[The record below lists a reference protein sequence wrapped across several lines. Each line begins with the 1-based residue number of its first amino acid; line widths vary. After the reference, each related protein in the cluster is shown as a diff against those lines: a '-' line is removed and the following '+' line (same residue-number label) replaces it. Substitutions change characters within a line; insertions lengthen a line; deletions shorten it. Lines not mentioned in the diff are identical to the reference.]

1 MGAQVREI
9 LTQIPDVTHVK
20 DDLTETLPKLGLE
33 VDEEQARLV
42 GLDNTAIAQQLQNY
56 LEGSVGGSIL
66 ESTENLPVRVRIA
79 NSNRGDLSQIASLN
93 LQPTQQGG
101 SEPNLRP
108 LSALGKFNLVPQLA
122 SIARRN
128 EQRVNTVQAFIS
140 AGTLPSVVLGEL
152 QERLETEKFDNFL
165 QDTDMNLVEN
175 KLKVGKLP
183 EI

>member
-1 MGAQVREI
+1 MRIFGPDVQKLRILGAQVREI
-9 LTQIPDVTHVK
+9 LTQIPDVTHVR
-20 DDLTETLPKLGLE
+20 DDLTETLPKMGLE

-42 GLDNTAIAQQLQNY
+42 GLDNRAIAQQLETY

-66 ESTENLPVRVRIA
+66 EATENLPVRVRIA

-93 LQPTQQGG
+93 LQPNQQGG
-101 SEPNLRP
+101 AEPNLRP

-122 SIARRN
+122 SISRRN

-152 QERLETEKFDNFL
+152 QERLEAAKF
-165 QDTDMNLVEN
+165 E
-175 KLKVGKLP
+175 LP
-183 EI
+183 PGYR